1 MENGSVR
8 GIPGSLVTLFK
19 KYMGQDMANKQ
30 LEGRIFN
37 RGGTNYLVLAG
48 NDWNSGTVRV
58 KTVDAKRSVLD
69 MPLQV
74 VLRCVSGDQARR

>member
-1 MENGSVR
+1 
-8 GIPGSLVTLFK
+8 
-19 KYMGQDMANKQ
+19 MANKQ

-48 NDWNSGTVRV
+48 NDWNSGTIKV
-58 KTVDAKRSVLD
+58 KTVDTRRTVLD

-74 VLRCVSGDQARR
+74 VLRCVSGDRGIR

>member
-1 MENGSVR
+1 
-8 GIPGSLVTLFK
+8 
-19 KYMGQDMANKQ
+19 MANKQ

-48 NDWNSGTVRV
+48 NDWNSSTVKV
-58 KTVDAKRSVLD
+58 KSVDAKRNVLD

-74 VLRCVSGDQARR
+74 VLRCMGGDRSAR

>member
-1 MENGSVR
+1 
-8 GIPGSLVTLFK
+8 
-19 KYMGQDMANKQ
+19 MANKQ

-48 NDWNSGTVRV
+48 NDWNSGTVKV
-58 KTVDAKRSVLD
+58 KSVDARRSVLE

-74 VLRCVSGDQARR
+74 VLRCVDDRRTAR